1 LTYVK
6 EANAAA
12 LNKSELRGGT
22 SMLLA
27 LNQGVSAMKIAIIL
41 AAAGILTL
49 VGASVTS
56 AAEVEIKTLN
66 MSSHGMFQ
74 FDPQEVKIKVGDTV
88 HFVAKDK
95 GHNVESI
102 DGMIP
107 DGATPFKG
115 AMNKDLTVT
124 FTQPGVYGFK
134 CAPHYGMGM
143 VGLVVVGD
151 GLPNLQKAEAVNHPG
166 KAKTAFA
173 TLFKNVDAHAAAQ

>member
-1 LTYVK
+1 
-6 EANAAA
+6 
-12 LNKSELRGGT
+12 
-22 SMLLA
+22 
-27 LNQGVSAMKIAIIL
+27 
-41 AAAGILTL
+41 
-49 VGASVTS
+49 
-56 AAEVEIKTLN
+56 
-66 MSSHGMFQ
+66 
-74 FDPQEVKIKVGDTV
+74 V

-95 GHNVESI
+95 GHNVESV

-107 DGATPFKG
+107 EGATPFKG

-143 VGLVVVGD
+143 VGLIVVGD
-151 GLPNLQKAEAVNHPG
+151 DLPNLQKAEAVNHPG

>member
-1 LTYVK
+1 MSVLPVIG
-6 EANAAA
+6 E
-12 LNKSELRGGT
+12 
-22 SMLLA
+22 
-27 LNQGVSAMKIAIIL
+27 GVFAMKITTIL
-41 AAAGILTL
+41 AAVGILTF
-49 VGASVTS
+49 VATS
-56 AAEVEIKTLN
+56 ATQAAEYEINTLN

-102 DGMIP
+102 EGMIP
-107 DGATPFKG
+107 VGATPFKG

-143 VGLVVVGD
+143 VGLIVVGD
-151 GLPNLQKAEAVNHPG
+151 DLPNLQKAEAVNHPG

>member
-1 LTYVK
+1 
-6 EANAAA
+6 
-12 LNKSELRGGT
+12 
-22 SMLLA
+22 
-27 LNQGVSAMKIAIIL
+27 MKVTAIV
-41 AAAGILTL
+41 AAAGILMF
-49 VGASVTS
+49 V
-56 AAEVEIKTLN
+56 AATATQAEEYEVKTLN

-88 HFVAKDK
+88 HFIAKDK

-107 DGATPFKG
+107 EGATPFKG
-115 AMNKDLTVT
+115 EINKDLTVT

-143 VGLVVVGD
+143 VGLIVVGD
-151 GLPNLQKAEAVNHPG
+151 KLPNLQKAETVNHPG
-166 KAKTAFA
+166 KAKTAFS